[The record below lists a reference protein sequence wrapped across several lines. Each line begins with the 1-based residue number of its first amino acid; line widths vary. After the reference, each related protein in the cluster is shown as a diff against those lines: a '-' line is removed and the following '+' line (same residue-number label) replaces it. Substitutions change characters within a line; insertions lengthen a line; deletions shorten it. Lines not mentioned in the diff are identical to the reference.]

1 MSNAGNAVTTTAV
14 PIAVAR
20 AVPTNK
26 LKSMHRRVKVPPTPK
41 KTGFVFV
48 RVGNEKMMDT
58 VGCRCSTAQPDES
71 TESMVSK

>member
-48 RVGNEKMMDT
+48 NEKQSRKRENDGYSRLQMQHSAA
-58 VGCRCSTAQPDES
+58 G
-71 TESMVSK
+71 